1 MNKILV
7 VIFGAL
13 LLAATE
19 TRAVNPW
26 FRCYA
31 LKYTAAG
38 KYAECQGA
46 AVATL
51 ARVGIPPD
59 NYQER
64 FAKCVRKYQAMWPL
78 LQARAAMSPCDVS
91 LNPCCAS
98 DRFVD
103 NGDGT
108 VTDRLT
114 ALQWE
119 KKTNDSTI
127 HDSSN
132 TYSEGTTRGAAD
144 GTVFTTF
151 LATLNQNGSCF
162 AQKCDWRLPTVEE
175 LQTILL
181 KPYPCDT
188 PCIDEN
194 LFGPVGNAWYWS
206 STPGYPVIGSTLMIV
221 NFIDGTL
228 FGGGGDT
235 PAGARAVRR
244 GM

>member
-1 MNKILV
+1 
-7 VIFGAL
+7 
-13 LLAATE
+13 
-19 TRAVNPW
+19 
-26 FRCYA
+26 
-31 LKYTAAG
+31 
-38 KYAECQGA
+38 
-46 AVATL
+46 
-51 ARVGIPPD
+51 
-59 NYQER
+59 
-64 FAKCVRKYQAMWPL
+64 
-78 LQARAAMSPCDVS
+78 MSPCDVS

-221 NFIDGTL
+221 NFIDGTRTVFKL
-228 FGGGGDT
+228 SSDDVVGLRNEGVSDRVVNYMLET
-235 PAGARAVRR
+235 YTKAAMAEQRR
-244 GM
+244 QDSYNYDFYYRSSFFYGYPRCW